1 MCVFYPNQQNLVLLK
16 RSQWTAADHRFAVRA
31 VGWRLRGA
39 AQLKA
44 AQQKPLLPKFKQPA
58 HNLQAKAIAGG
69 GSIARCRRRGDGIE
83 GMALRGGRCS
93 SVVATQKP
101 PTPTPRQ
108 QLPQAEPPQAQPG
121 TAMGGCCSARGT
133 RWGQSNPDP
142 LEPQQEET
150 AASLRSRLVLL
161 NKVPASLWGRL

>member
-83 GMALRGGRCS
+83 GMALRGGTLRFS
-93 SVVATQKP
+93 GGHTEATDPNPEAAAAPGRAAPSTARHGHGWVLQCERNSLG
-101 PTPTPRQ
+101 TI
-108 QLPQAEPPQAQPG
+108 QP
-121 TAMGGCCSARGT
+121 
-133 RWGQSNPDP
+133 
-142 LEPQQEET
+142 
-150 AASLRSRLVLL
+150 
-161 NKVPASLWGRL
+161 